1 MKLIDTD
8 TREVIAEVMTDGN
21 ITIDEVLDRM
31 RYSVLDDGQ
40 IFDDD
45 NNAKL
50 NAWYDNLDL
59 VWA

>member
-1 MKLIDTD
+1 MKHIDND
-8 TREVIAEVMTDGN
+8 TRECIAEIMTDGN
-21 ITIDEVLDRM
+21 ITIDEALDLM

-50 NAWYDNLDL
+50 NAWYDNLEMY
-59 VWA
+59 

>member
-1 MKLIDTD
+1 MKLIDND
-8 TREVIAEVMTDGN
+8 TRECIAEIMTDS
-21 ITIDEVLDRM
+21 ISIDEVLDLM

-50 NAWYDNLDL
+50 NAWYDNLEM
-59 VWA
+59 VY